1 MKRSCHHINHNPGNM
16 EWLVKSSGDH
26 TFGRHWVKVRMSSH
40 LVVLVLV
47 KRHRNNGS
55 DDIVLSLCTMY
66 STICQTV
73 IVLLNC
79 HHTLLRSS
87 SFFKTLVNDRIAP
100 KQAKESISIP
110 YNYSCNVRRC
120 FLNTHKYLNFHA
132 LLFFRERIPS
142 SSLFIIG
149 QPINSKVLFKR
160 PCRPF
165 NMFYCYRSSKDY
177 KRKQKWTEKENYS
190 KAQDFDDD
198 EDLKRRWYVANIC
211 CSDIYLQ
218 VKTLVATKS
227 SRWHLRK

>member
-87 SFFKTLVNDRIAP
+87 FFKTLVNDRIAP

-110 YNYSCNVRRC
+110 YNYSCDVRRC

-177 KRKQKWTEKENYS
+177 KRKQK
-190 KAQDFDDD
+190 
-198 EDLKRRWYVANIC
+198 
-211 CSDIYLQ
+211 
-218 VKTLVATKS
+218 
-227 SRWHLRK
+227 

>member
-1 MKRSCHHINHNPGNM
+1 
-16 EWLVKSSGDH
+16 
-26 TFGRHWVKVRMSSH
+26 MSSH

-73 IVLLNC
+73 IVLLNY
-79 HHTLLRSS
+79 HHTLLRS

-100 KQAKESISIP
+100 KQAKESILIP

-142 SSLFIIG
+142 SSSTLFIIG

-177 KRKQKWTEKENYS
+177 KRKQK
-190 KAQDFDDD
+190 
-198 EDLKRRWYVANIC
+198 
-211 CSDIYLQ
+211 
-218 VKTLVATKS
+218 
-227 SRWHLRK
+227 